1 MTYSNRE
8 DKKATPEICQ
18 QCGLSKRTSGSMTSW
33 IFNAELCACL
43 DASQSAQDIESGDS
57 APATATPPPVVLN
70 ERYAIQD
77 FIGQGGISNVYKAV
91 DIETNKVVA
100 IKMVRPEFGKEELA
114 IKRLLLE
121 AEMATRL
128 IHRNLITVWGYG
140 QDRFGL
146 PYIVMDFIS
155 GDNLEVFLKQRRS
168 QLSQKEILNILMQ
181 IGQGLKCAHAHG
193 IIHRDLKPSNII
205 IDVVSEGV
213 ESVKIIDFGFSKLS
227 RSSHDDARLTQTGE
241 AFGSPAYM
249 SPEHCLGQEL
259 DFRSDI
265 YSFGCV
271 MYEILTG
278 RAPLTGKNILA
289 TIANQV
295 SGQPADPKAYNS
307 AIPES
312 LQNVV
317 MRCLCKEPVHRY
329 QTVSDLL
336 DDLHRVK
343 VGQTVESPGQT
354 VKRKRLAVNR
364 MLFKSTERRGLLI
377 AFGSLVAVIFVCE
390 VIGGAF
396 FMLNKDQFK
405 PLSQKY
411 SSLEEAKT
419 TTSPV
424 ADKVEVRSSQQTSKR
439 TPLPEASEKTVSHIQ
454 NHAQRTQLKAV
465 SDKLARVK
473 ISKPKSSGWDELRN
487 LREYK

>member
-1 MTYSNRE
+1 MTHSNRE
-8 DKKATPEICQ
+8 DKQVIPELCQ

-33 IFNAELCACL
+33 IFNAQLCSCEGSYEGNL
-43 DASQSAQDIESGDS
+43 DGEGGDS
-57 APATATPPPVVLN
+57 EPPQIILN
-70 ERYAIQD
+70 ERYAIKN

-114 IKRLLLE
+114 IKRLLQE

-140 QDRFGL
+140 QDRSGL

-155 GDNLEVFLKQRRS
+155 GDTLEVFLKNRRH
-168 QLSQKEILNILMQ
+168 QLSQQEILRVFMQ

-205 IDVVSEGV
+205 IEMLPSGV
-213 ESVKIIDFGFSKLS
+213 ATAKIIDFGFSKLT
-227 RSSHDDARLTQTGE
+227 RSSNDDARLTQTGE

-259 DFRSDI
+259 DPRSDI

-278 RAPLTGKNILA
+278 RAPLSGKNVLA

-295 SGQPADPKAYNS
+295 SAQPSLPKDYNS
-307 AIPES
+307 EISES

-317 MRCLCKEPVHRY
+317 MRCLCKEPVRRY
-329 QTVSDLL
+329 QNVSDLL
-336 DDLHRVK
+336 DDLQRVK
-343 VGQTVESPGQT
+343 VGQVVEATGGA
-354 VKRKRLAVNR
+354 KRAKREINR
-364 MLFKSTERRGLLI
+364 SLGVPSDKRGWLI
-377 AFGSLVAVIFVCE
+377 GFSLLVAVIFVCE
-390 VIGGAF
+390 IFGAV
-396 FMLNKDQFK
+396 FMLKK
-405 PLSQKY
+405 SQP
-411 SSLEEAKT
+411 SDAT
-419 TTSPV
+419 ATNTAPV
-424 ADKVEVRSSQQTSKR
+424 PSTVKNSASQ
-439 TPLPEASEKTVSHIQ
+439 LPSRPEPVSTASEKTPNPNRIR
-454 NHAQRTQLKAV
+454 AQKVQSKA
-465 SDKLARVK
+465 K
-473 ISKPKSSGWDELRN
+473 IDKPKASGWDELRN
-487 LREYK
+487 LREFK